1 MMHSTVIGVS
11 FGDCDPA
18 GIVFYPNYFKWMD
31 KTFHDWLRHFGG
43 HAAICRN
50 LQSVGI
56 GLIDASMRFQSPTGD
71 GDEIRVVLDTAEW
84 TARTLVLTYRLTS
97 GERPVALGREVRGLF
112 TRTETGIQAA
122 DIMVLRDFLAR
133 RS

>member
-1 MMHSTVIGVS
+1 MYAVSVNAS

-18 GIVFYPNYFKWMD
+18 GIVFYPNFFKWMD
-31 KTFHDWLRHFGG
+31 HAFHGWLRPFGG
-43 HAAICRN
+43 HSALCMK

-56 GLIDASMRFQSPTGD
+56 GLMDASMRFQSPARD
-71 GDEIRVVLDTAEW
+71 GDEIRIALEAAEW
-84 TARTLVLTYRLTS
+84 APKTLTLTYRLTC
-97 GERPVALGREVRGLF
+97 EARPVALGREVRGLF

-122 DIMVLRDFLAR
+122 DMVALRDLIAQ